1 MSWQDEQAQF
11 WAWINRPQDLN
22 ENAEQIAHLLAPHS
36 RLSQAE
42 ALSIYNN
49 AYHQRLV
56 DVSSAVFP
64 VLYNSL
70 GKEIYTRMWIA
81 YMGKFPPR
89 HGPIHHVG
97 EQLPEFLRQHE
108 QFRSLPAVADI
119 AQLEYLLTFLF
130 DRVDEIP
137 CTLAQL
143 QALAPEAWPGM
154 RWQAKQDWALLY
166 SRFDLEQYWRQMQ
179 EFISSGAEAGS
190 ADFGIQPLSVTPT
203 LDTPNYLVLRRHL
216 RMQFQAISAEM
227 AVFLTSVQQG
237 ADFSTVCATLAE
249 KFPQQ
254 DIPALSLS
262 LLLKAIELE
271 LLCSVTPQS

>member
-1 MSWQDEQAQF
+1 MNWEEEQEQF

-22 ENAEQIAHLLAPHS
+22 ESAEQITRLLAPHS
-36 RLSQAE
+36 HLSQAE

-64 VLYNSL
+64 VLFNSL
-70 GKEIYTRMWIA
+70 GKDIYTRMWIA

-89 HGPIHHVG
+89 HGPIHQVG
-97 EQLPEFLRQHE
+97 EHLPDFLRQHE
-108 QFRSLPAVADI
+108 QFRALPAVADI
-119 AQLEYLLTFLF
+119 AQLEYLLTSLF

-137 CTLAQL
+137 YTLAQL
-143 QALAPEAWPGM
+143 QALVPAEWPAM
-154 RWQAKQDWALLY
+154 RWHAKQDWALFY

-179 EFISSGAEAGS
+179 EFISSEAEPGS
-190 ADFGIQPLSVTPT
+190 ADFGILPLPVPPPPH
-203 LDTPNYLVLRRHL
+203 TPNYLVFRRHL
-216 RMQFQAISAEM
+216 RMQFQAIRPEM
-227 AVFLTSVQQG
+227 AEFLGSVQEG
-237 ADFSTVCATLAE
+237 ADFAHVCTILAE

-262 LLLKAIELE
+262 LLLKAIELD
-271 LLCSVTPQS
+271 LLCAVTPQT